1 MPLLVASKYR
11 SCIILLFLLS
21 CCCQFCRLFASTV
34 EQCQTAA
41 LERLE
46 ADAKLKRLNFGSQSH
61 SPPKSSV
68 SSASSATQRVDSDTT
83 PKKGAGFDLLARAKR
98 KKGCQNFGL
107 KKTTSTIQQFCAK
120 FSHIWMHTHTH
131 RFPICSVTDRFFT
144 HSMTNHLI
152 KTVHTS

>member
-11 SCIILLFLLS
+11 SCIILLLLLS

-46 ADAKLKRLNFGSQSH
+46 ADAKLKRLNFGSQSY

-68 SSASSATQRVDSDTT
+68 SSASSATQQVDSDTT
-83 PKKGAGFDLLARAKR
+83 QKKGAGFDLLARAKR
-98 KKGCQNFGL
+98 KKGYQNFGL
-107 KKTTSTIQQFCAK
+107 KKKKTSY
-120 FSHIWMHTHTH
+120 IWMHTHTH

>member
-11 SCIILLFLLS
+11 SCIILLLLLS

-46 ADAKLKRLNFGSQSH
+46 ADAKLKRLNFGSQSY
-61 SPPKSSV
+61 SPPKTSV
-68 SSASSATQRVDSDTT
+68 SSATQRVDSDTT
-83 PKKGAGFDLLARAKR
+83 PKKGAGFDLLEWAKR
-98 KKGCQNFGL
+98 KWGCKNLGL
-107 KKTTSTIQQFCAK
+107 KKKPQQLYNSFVQN
-120 FSHIWMHTHTH
+120 SHIWMHTHTH
-131 RFPICSVTDRFFT
+131 RFPICFVIDRFFT